1 MEKWEYLV
9 VRSYGGV
16 VMRVNDQEIGK
27 MAGATPVGQ
36 LLYEYL
42 NRAGEEGWEVVG
54 MAGVR
59 EGAEIILKRPDT
71 GEEEIEPALES
82 VQPQGES
89 ET

>member
-1 MEKWEYLV
+1 MEKWEYML

-16 VMRVNDQEIGK
+16 VMRVNDQEAGK

-36 LLYEYL
+36 SLHEYL
-42 NRAGEEGWEVVG
+42 NRVGAEGWEVVG

-71 GEEEIEPALES
+71 GEEEYDLEEALPSQEEPQS
-82 VQPQGES
+82 
-89 ET
+89 

>member
-1 MEKWEYLV
+1 MDKWEYML

-36 LLYEYL
+36 LLHEYL
-42 NRAGEEGWEVVG
+42 NRVGEEGWEVVG

-71 GEEEIEPALES
+71 GQEYELEEALQPEEEPES
-82 VQPQGES
+82 
-89 ET
+89 